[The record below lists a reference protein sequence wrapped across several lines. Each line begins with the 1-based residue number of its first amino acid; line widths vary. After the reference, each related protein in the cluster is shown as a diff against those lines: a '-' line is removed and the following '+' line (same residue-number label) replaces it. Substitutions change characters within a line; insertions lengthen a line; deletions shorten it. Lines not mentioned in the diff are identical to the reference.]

1 MCVSVCVGRAFC
13 GVGGN
18 GGGLGIVS
26 IHYAHAFIIMH
37 VWREWM
43 AYELELI
50 YLLTIAFSAR
60 LGLGRRRREGIAS
73 SNNSKGIWMGS
84 SFRVNNGFDCRT
96 M

>member
-1 MCVSVCVGRAFC
+1 MT
-13 GVGGN
+13 
-18 GGGLGIVS
+18 
-26 IHYAHAFIIMH
+26 
-37 VWREWM
+37 
-43 AYELELI
+43 YELELI

-73 SNNSKGIWMGS
+73 SNNSKGIWMGC

>member
-1 MCVSVCVGRAFC
+1 MT
-13 GVGGN
+13 
-18 GGGLGIVS
+18 
-26 IHYAHAFIIMH
+26 
-37 VWREWM
+37 
-43 AYELELI
+43 YELELI